1 MDHIPVVAGLIMRMH
16 YPETNAWIG
25 GPAVY
30 AATGMRL
37 MGIRSRMMAAVS
49 NNMSE
54 DERSVIELLSCD
66 EHCMTSINNPLLTWY
81 SENVLGSK
89 GNGKLDGMPAVWKS
103 EKNSSLLNDT
113 LVVLAN
119 GDPAWYC
126 SILAKTQPLLT
137 LMDFNMNWL
146 AIREKELRQC
156 LRYVDIITITK
167 HEYYSLGKYFFAT
180 FLAEKNKY
188 LLLKEGRHGSELIS
202 GEERELLPPA
212 MPQIVTTDVGCG
224 DLLIGLLAGYLSHQ
238 ILRTET
244 VTFQQIKTGYL
255 AALPWIATLL
265 ESDNNESF
273 IRGCVN
279 EFR

>member
-1 MDHIPVVAGLIMRMH
+1 MDHIPVVAGLIMRMR
-16 YPETNAWIG
+16 YPTARAWIG

-37 MGIRSRMMAAVS
+37 MGLHSRMMAAVS
-49 NNMSE
+49 HSMSE

-66 EHCMTSINNPLLTWY
+66 DRCMTSINNPLLTWH

-89 GNGKLDGMPAVWKS
+89 GNGKLDGMPAIWKS
-103 EKNSSLLNDT
+103 EKNSDLLNGA

-126 SILAKTQPLLT
+126 SILTKTQPQLT

-146 AIREKELRQC
+146 AIRGEELRQC
-156 LRYVDIITITK
+156 LRYVDMITITR
-167 HEYYSLGKYFFAT
+167 HEYSSLGKRFFAT
-180 FLAEKNKY
+180 FLAQKNKF
-188 LLLKEGRHGSELIS
+188 LLVKDGSHGSELIS
-202 GEERELLPPA
+202 GEERELLAPA
-212 MPQIVTTDVGCG
+212 MPRTVTTDVGCG
-224 DLLIGLLAGYLSHQ
+224 DLLIGLVAGYLSHQ
-238 ILRTET
+238 LSRADAM
-244 VTFQQIKTGYL
+244 VFQQIKAGYL

-265 ESDNNESF
+265 ESGCNESF
-273 IRGCVN
+273 IRRCMN

>member
-1 MDHIPVVAGLIMRMH
+1 MDHIPVVAGLIMRMR
-16 YPETNAWIG
+16 YPAARAWIG

-49 NNMSE
+49 HSMSE

-66 EHCMTSINNPLLTWY
+66 DRCITSINNPLLTWH
-81 SENVLGSK
+81 SENILGSK
-89 GNGKLDGMPAVWKS
+89 GNGKLDGMPAIWKS
-103 EKNSSLLNDT
+103 EKNSDLLNGA

-119 GDPAWYC
+119 GDPTWYC
-126 SILAKTQPLLT
+126 SILTKTQPQLT

-146 AIREKELRQC
+146 TIRGEELRQC
-156 LRYVDIITITK
+156 LRYVDVITITR
-167 HEYYSLGKYFFAT
+167 HEYRSLGKHFFAT
-180 FLAEKNKY
+180 FFTQKHKF
-188 LLLKEGRHGSELIS
+188 LLVKEGSHGSELIS
-202 GEERELLPPA
+202 GEERELLAPA
-212 MPQIVTTDVGCG
+212 TPQAVITDVGCG
-224 DLLIGLLAGYLSHQ
+224 DLLIGLLAGYLHHQ
-238 ILRTET
+238 LLQDNA
-244 VTFQQIKTGYL
+244 VTFQKIKAGYL

-265 ESDNNESF
+265 ESASNELF